1 MKRAWWMGVFILLVV
16 CILQGC
22 AIFDRGTNQVP
33 YLLFEQGSSDCR
45 VEDETESVAVS
56 VVEGVLTFSGRIAT
70 PTPCQHLIPS
80 LRVCGNRILVRIN
93 VVSQPGACPLCL
105 GMVDYEGGIVGLSS
119 GDYHIRLVHEDRTVL
134 ELLVAIG
141 G

>member
-1 MKRAWWMGVFILLVV
+1 MKCAVYVGSFLLSVLLL
-16 CILQGC
+16 LQGC
-22 AIFDRGTNQVP
+22 MCFDSCGAP
-33 YLLFEQGSSDCR
+33 SPSLLFEQGSSDCR
-45 VEDETESVAVS
+45 LEDETESVAVS

-80 LRVCGNRILVRIN
+80 LTLCGNRILVRIN
-93 VVSQPGACPLCL
+93 AISQPGACPLCL
-105 GMVDYEGGIVGLSS
+105 GMVDYEGGIVGLSP

-134 ELLVAIG
+134 ELQVAIG